1 MPPIHEYECPKCGKE
16 QEVLQR
22 HDAEPPKCF
31 ACDVPMDKNGN
42 LVGKKITSGMHAR
55 FPDDNNVR
63 PMLLQPFKNS
73 NLYGYRK

>member
-31 ACDVPMDKNGN
+31 ACDVPMDKKISKSTFN
-42 LVGKKITSGMHAR
+42 LVGSGW
-55 FPDDNNVR
+55 
-63 PMLLQPFKNS
+63 FK
-73 NLYGYRK
+73 GGTPR